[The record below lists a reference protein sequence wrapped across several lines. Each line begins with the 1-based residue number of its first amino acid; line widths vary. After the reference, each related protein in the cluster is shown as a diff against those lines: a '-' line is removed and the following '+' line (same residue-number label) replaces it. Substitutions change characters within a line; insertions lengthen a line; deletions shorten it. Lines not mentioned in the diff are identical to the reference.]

1 MPTSGFLD
9 SMYVA
14 HNELCA
20 FGPVGATVIAFN
32 VLESLLQQL
41 SRPRLL
47 KETFL
52 LSSNG

>member
-20 FGPVGATVIAFN
+20 FGPIGATVIAFN
-32 VLESLLQQL
+32 VLELLLQKL
-41 SRPRLL
+41 SWPRLL
-47 KETFL
+47 QETSL
-52 LSSNG
+52 LSPKS

>member
-9 SMYVA
+9 SIYLE
-14 HNELCA
+14 HNELGA
-20 FGPVGATVIAFN
+20 FGPIGSTVIAFN